1 MRDLIQKNNSWLKIE
16 QKVDFDGSK
25 KEFCVQNQLW
35 TKVKPKQ
42 FFCIENEKTDFFF
55 FFAETDPTEGFGD
68 IVGGLVLPMG

>member
-42 FFCIENEKTDFFF
+42 FYCIENEKTDFFSSLQKRIQRKVS
-55 FFAETDPTEGFGD
+55 E
-68 IVGGLVLPMG
+68 I